1 MAATWL
7 LPMMSLNAIRHGFFH
22 AIFWTYI
29 FWKKKHSMRF
39 PKKGLILPIRVPLQR
54 KPFVF
59 SKKSRNVSHPGSHK
73 HPQLSKEALIHRD
86 PTCRLESANH
96 PGRITWEFSVDFLG
110 GYWWHE
116 PFDRDLSSVS
126 GWWKNGECPAS
137 FFWEVRTIDKPGV
150 ATIKKRCGNSVSTS
164 GRLWNSYSHELSFK
178 ACDDIVRKEW
188 IKQVFAFFDILLA
201 YCLHN

>member
-7 LPMMSLNAIRHGFFH
+7 LPMMSSGSDQNDQNAIRHGFFH
-22 AIFWTYI
+22 AVFWTYI
-29 FWKKKHSMRF
+29 FWKKKNIVWDF
-39 PKKGLILPIRVPLQR
+39 QKKDWYFLSEFHCNENPLYSQ
-54 KPFVF
+54 
-59 SKKSRNVSHPGSHK
+59 KKSRNVSHPGSHK

-96 PGRITWEFSVDFLG
+96 PRRITWEFSVDFLG

-116 PFDRDLSSVS
+116 TFDRDLSSVS

-164 GRLWNSYSHELSFK
+164 GRLIIELILVCISTSHETH
-178 ACDDIVRKEW
+178 IVMNC
-188 IKQVFAFFDILLA
+188 LLKLA
-201 YCLHN
+201 TTL